1 MPPVRW
7 LKSPAWAN
15 PYAIAIEPTAVTSQD
30 SSEMAP
36 TCAMFVGSMM
46 MPEPIM
52 LTATMN
58 VSCMR
63 FIFFCGAAAMA
74 ALLNLRGGSLANHVC
89 VELDAA
95 VDLLLVD
102 ALHLVV
108 EAREAVER
116 FLEDEEV
123 IEHRLRLRIPALAG
137 NDDADARRIDERKGR
152 GDAVRDLCQRHVVHF
167 VRDQL
172 RVRVLRQDRELG
184 EAAGAEAQFLQL

>member
-1 MPPVRW
+1 MGPRA
-7 LKSPAWAN
+7 L
-15 PYAIAIEPTAVTSQD
+15 TSQD
-30 SSEMAP
+30 SSEIAP

-58 VSCMR
+58 VSCTR
-63 FIFFCGAAAMA
+63 LIFFCGAAAMTI
-74 ALLNLRGGSLANHVC
+74 LLRLERVSLADYVR

-102 ALHLVV
+102 ALHFVV
-108 EAREAVER
+108 EAREAVESI
-116 FLEDEEV
+116 LEDEELV
-123 IEHRLRLRIPALAG
+123 QHRRRLRIPALAG

-152 GDAVRDLCQRHVVHF
+152 GDAVRDFRQRHIVHF

-172 RVRVLRQDRELG
+172 RVRVLRQDREFG
-184 EAAGAEAQFLQL
+184 EAAGAE